1 MNRRWL
7 SLALAGLALIVLLAA
22 PGQAGAQVVAQT
34 TPQATPQSGGEDAF
48 FRGKTVRI
56 LVGSPPGG
64 GYDLYARMLAPHMA
78 RRLGATVIVENK
90 PGASALLALSYML
103 VQPADGLTTMLASA
117 EAAIM
122 SELLAREGVTW
133 NVAKLNWLAL
143 VGSSPKLWF
152 VGGKSRITSAA
163 DALKTEQLIWPATGP
178 ADNISDVASIVSHVI
193 GLKSKIITGYKGAGD
208 MSLAVVRGEADAG
221 VLSVDTAIKLVQ
233 SGQVR
238 PIAMLD
244 ERRWPGLPEVP
255 TLAQAAPIDPA
266 KEWLSR
272 LRNEIGEVQR
282 AMVTAPGVPLQRVA
296 FMRRIMHEMLTDPE
310 LIAEGARSG
319 REIGYRSGEELQK
332 MIVDMVAVASPRVPE
347 FRKVVLETY
356 FQGGGR

>member
-1 MNRRWL
+1 MNRRRL
-7 SLALAGLALIVLLAA
+7 SLAVFCLALVALLSPSHPAA
-22 PGQAGAQVVAQT
+22 AQGA
-34 TPQATPQSGGEDAF
+34 EDHAAF

-64 GYDLYARMLAPHMA
+64 GYDLYARMLAPHLG

-122 SELLAREGVTW
+122 SELLSREGVTW

-152 VGGKSRITSAA
+152 VGGKSRITTAA
-163 DALKTEQLIWPATGP
+163 DALKAEQIIWPATGP
-178 ADNISDVASIVSHVI
+178 ADNISDVAAIVSHVI

-244 ERRWPGLPEVP
+244 AQRWPGLPDVP

-266 KEWLSR
+266 KAWLAK
-272 LRNEIGEVQR
+272 LRNDIGEVQR
-282 AMVTAPGVPLQRVA
+282 AMVTAPGVPPQRVA
-296 FMRRIMHEMLTDPE
+296 FMRRIMQEMLTDPE
-310 LIAEGARSG
+310 LIAEGKRSG
-319 REIGYRSGEELQK
+319 REIDYKSGETLQK
-332 MIVDMVAVASPRVPE
+332 LIVDMMAVAGPRVPE

-356 FQGGGR
+356 FQGASR